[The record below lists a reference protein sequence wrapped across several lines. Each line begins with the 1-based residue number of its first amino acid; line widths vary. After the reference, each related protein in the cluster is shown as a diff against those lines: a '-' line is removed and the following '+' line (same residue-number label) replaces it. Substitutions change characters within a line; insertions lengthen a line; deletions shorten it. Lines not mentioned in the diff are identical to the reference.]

1 MPPQEL
7 DADFVVVGAGSAGCV
22 LAARLTE
29 DPGTT
34 VVLLEAGGEDSDR
47 WIHVPLG
54 FGKTFADP
62 SVNWCYETEPEPGSG
77 NRRIFWPRGRVLGG
91 SSSINGMIY
100 TRGQPE
106 DFDHWRQLGNVGW
119 SFDDL
124 LPYFERSERQVRGKI
139 PLHGDAGPLWVS
151 EVARNPV
158 CDAFIESAVGCGHA
172 RNDDFNGRVQD
183 GAGYHQATIRHGRR
197 WSTADAYLRPAARRP
212 NLRLLT
218 GACVAAV
225 ALEGRQ
231 ATGVQFTQNGQPG
244 IARARREVI
253 LCGGAV
259 NSPQLLLLS
268 GVGPAD
274 DLSQLGVEV
283 RHDLPGVGRNL
294 QDHYSAPIKCRSRSA
309 STLNDIVGN
318 RARRVAAALRY
329 AVLRSGPLTY
339 PAVSA
344 ALFARTQAGSAT
356 PDVKCSI
363 SPFTATRPQ
372 EGLDA
377 WSGFT
382 LIAFPLRP
390 ESRGEVRLK
399 TPSPSDAPAIHPNY
413 LGAEQDQRTMVS
425 GLRLCRKLLAQS
437 PLAGFVDIEYLPGPD
452 VATDDE
458 LLEFARLNGS
468 TVFHPTSTCKMGM
481 DPLSVVDADLRVQ
494 GLARLR
500 VVDASVMPFVPAGNT
515 NAPTIAIAEKAA
527 DLIRKPS
534 GSRL

>member
-1 MPPQEL
+1 MQL

-29 DPGTT
+29 DPATT
-34 VVLLEAGGEDSDR
+34 VILLEAGGNDSDR
-47 WIHVPLG
+47 WVHVPLG

-62 SVNWCYETEPEPGSG
+62 SVNWCYETEPEAGSG

-100 TRGQPE
+100 TRGQAE

-119 SFDDL
+119 SFEDL

-172 RNDDFNGRVQD
+172 RNDDFNGPVQD
-183 GAGYHQATIRHGRR
+183 GAGYHQATIRRGRR
-197 WSTADAYLRPAARRP
+197 WSTADAYLHPAKHRP
-212 NLRLLT
+212 NLRVLT
-218 GACVAAV
+218 GALAAGV
-225 ALEGRQ
+225 VLEGRQ
-231 ATGVQFTQNGQPG
+231 AAGVRFTRDGQSG
-244 IARARREVI
+244 VALARREVI

-268 GVGPAD
+268 GIGPAEH
-274 DLSQLGVEV
+274 LSGLGLEV
-283 RHDLPGVGRNL
+283 RHDLQGVGRNL

-309 STLNDIVGN
+309 STLNDVIGSP
-318 RARRVAAALRY
+318 RRKLAAALRY

-344 ALFARTQAGSAT
+344 ALFARTQAGSAS

-363 SPFTATRPQ
+363 APFTATRPQ

-413 LGAEQDQRTMVS
+413 LDAEQDQRIMVA
-425 GLRLCRKLLAQS
+425 GLRLCRRLLAQP
-437 PLAGFVDIEYLPGPD
+437 PLAGFVEAEYLPGPG
-452 VATDDE
+452 VATDDA
-458 LLEFARLNGS
+458 LLDFARRTGS
-468 TVFHPTSTCKMGM
+468 TVFHPTSTCKMGA
-481 DPLSVVDADLRVQ
+481 DSLSVVDAELRVH
-494 GLARLR
+494 GLDRLR
-500 VVDASVMPFVPAGNT
+500 VVDASIMPCVPAGNT

-527 DLIRKPS
+527 DLIRQS
-534 GSRL
+534 IGGRT